1 MSNFKVTATV
11 NCSVTVEFT
20 TEATSERA
28 AKEKIMRLLA
38 GSDFSLIM
46 EDHPSQQV
54 QQTEFAEID
63 PSNVQIAQV
72 RAVELAE
79 AADAPPQA
87 PAKPLLARRLGERVI
102 LEFLRLRRGMG
113 NDVAENREVAVG
125 SMYDLANE
133 LSSWLLDL
141 YNQSYP
147 NTISSIDE
155 DDDDDDGSD
164 MAWW

>member
-11 NCSVTVEFT
+11 NCSVTVAFT

-79 AADAPPQA
+79 AGEEPPQA
-87 PAKPLLARRLGERVI
+87 PAKPLLARRIGKRVV
-102 LEFLRLRRGMG
+102 LEFLRLRRGLG
-113 NDVAENREVAVG
+113 DDVSENREEALG
-125 SMYDLANE
+125 SAYDLANE
-133 LSSWLLDL
+133 LMVWLLDEFDRA
-141 YNQSYP
+141 YP
-147 NTISSIDE
+147 NTISSIEEEDE
-155 DDDDDDGSD
+155 DGDGSD
-164 MAWW
+164 RA